1 MIKKLL
7 LMIMAPVLFLFVS
20 CEREIKPVPI
30 NYGQDECEYC
40 RMKITDPRYGSE
52 LLLKTGKSYK
62 FDSIECLAAYYI
74 EYKDRDKIHSLWV
87 PDFLTKKFI
96 PAEKAY
102 YLHTKNLPSP
112 MGMNLSAFKSMQ
124 ELEEVKEKYGG
135 DVLNWEQVLKLV
147 KKEWIEKKDKKM
159 HHHNHNHMNM

>member
-1 MIKKLL
+1 MIKKIFLL
-7 LMIMAPVLFLFVS
+7 LVAPAFLLLVS
-20 CEREIKPVPI
+20 CEREVKPVPI

-52 LLLKTGKSYK
+52 LLLKTGKAYK

-74 EYKDRDKIHSLWV
+74 ENKDKNKIHSLWV
-87 PDFLTKKFI
+87 PDFLTKQFI

-112 MGMNLSAFKSMQ
+112 MGMNLSAFKNIQ
-124 ELEEVKEKYGG
+124 ELEKVKKQYGG
-135 DVLNWEQVLKLV
+135 EVLNWEQVLNLV
-147 KKEWIEKKDKKM
+147 KKEWIEKKHKMM
-159 HHHNHNHMNM
+159 HHHMNM